1 MQVAKKR
8 LSVELDDA
16 ALQALDE
23 HAREEGESREDAAA
37 RLLEE
42 GLRMAKHPSVFFRDG
57 PAGRR
62 AVLIG
67 GPDVW
72 QMAYAFQG
80 DPLDSEEAIERAT
93 DAAVDAVEQPRHL
106 MRAAVLYYRD
116 HRDEIDDW
124 IRRNDEEAE
133 RAYAAWSREREP
145 QRA

>member
-1 MQVAKKR
+1 MRVSKKR

-23 HAREEGESREDAAA
+23 HAHEEGESREDAAA
-37 RLLEE
+37 RLLDE
-42 GLRMAKHPSVFFRDG
+42 GLRMAKHPGVFFRNG

-62 AVLIG
+62 AVLMG

-80 DPLDSEEAIERAT
+80 DLLDSDEAIERAT
-93 DAAVDAVEQPRHL
+93 DAAVEAFEQPRHL
-106 MRAAVLYYRD
+106 MCAAVLYYRD
-116 HRDEIDDW
+116 YRDEIDGW
-124 IRRNDEEAE
+124 IRRNDEEAD